1 MTFRPFR
8 VRVAR
13 TQQISP
19 HFQRITFHG
28 VEHMGPKDTVRDL
41 RIKLIIPHG
50 GSLPELPEEN
60 WYAVWKDLEPTTR
73 GVMRTYSIRALRRA
87 PAGRLAG
94 TAHDELDVDFVLHP
108 EAAGP
113 ASSWAH
119 TAQVGEEIILIG
131 PARDDDS
138 GTAIEFT
145 PNACSHVVML
155 GDETAL
161 PAIAKTLEEWPVG
174 KTGAVFIEIPCEL
187 DAQELNSPAG
197 VSVQMLPRD
206 CAAPGSLLYQH
217 LEQLVV
223 ETNAGRPTLP
233 ETEDAEYD
241 PELVIWETPRFS
253 RAGQSLAAD
262 ASAPSTSP
270 FADTYF
276 WIAGESSTVIQM
288 RRLLVNNQVPR
299 QQISFMGYWKRGI
312 AIQR

>member
-13 TQQISP
+13 TQRLSP

-28 VEHMGPKDTVRDL
+28 VERMGPKETVRDL
-41 RIKLIIPHG
+41 RVKLIIPHG
-50 GSLPELPEEN
+50 VSLPELPEEN
-60 WYAVWKDLEPTTR
+60 WYATWKDLDPATR
-73 GVMRTYSIRALRRA
+73 GIMRTYSIRALRRA

-113 ASSWAH
+113 ASSWAQS
-119 TAQVGEEIILIG
+119 AQVGEEIILIG

-138 GTAIEFT
+138 GTGIEFT
-145 PNACSHVVML
+145 LDNHNHVVML

-174 KTGAVFIEIPCEL
+174 KTGEVFIEIPCKL
-187 DAQELNSPAG
+187 DAQKLSSPPG
-197 VSVQMLPRD
+197 VAVQMLPRD
-206 CAAPGSLLYQH
+206 CAAPGSLLYEH
-217 LEQLVV
+217 LEQLVMEV
-223 ETNAGRPTLP
+223 TAGRPALS
-233 ETEDAEYD
+233 ETEDAAYD

-262 ASAPSTSP
+262 ASDPSTSP

-276 WIAGESSTVIQM
+276 WIAGESAAVIQM

-312 AIQR
+312 AMQG